1 MQTERTADR
10 EELRAVGRN
19 QMRHRLT
26 AQVIAMK
33 PNAAV
38 EGEQHPL
45 AAALELTPGWCYWQT
60 IRPSTVAGGI
70 GGPAPAN
77 R

>member
-1 MQTERTADR
+1 VGHRFVAQAI
-10 EELRAVGRN
+10 AV
-19 QMRHRLT
+19 Q
-26 AQVIAMK
+26 

-45 AAALELTPGWCYWQT
+45 AAALEFSPGRRYWQT
-60 IRPSTVAGGI
+60 IRPSTVAGGT